1 MALGTPYGLQA
12 MLKEGHKTLSGVDE
26 VVLKNA
32 DACKGLAQ
40 ITRTSLG
47 PNGGWYGGGPA
58 IEAPRDRWRQAQ
70 ARLRPARHPRHPDLA
85 AQA

>member
-32 DACKGLAQ
+32 DACKTLAQ

-47 PNGGWYGGGPA
+47 PNGACLWFLTPIESGGDQVPGVPGLSRPSR
-58 IEAPRDRWRQAQ
+58 APSRVA
-70 ARLRPARHPRHPDLA
+70 
-85 AQA
+85 